1 MTTTVAPPSRE
12 GVLASIRDIGHWRVR
27 IVPESAAQRF
37 KLPSDCGDAVAKSA
51 VLLRGNPYPYVPVS
65 GRANEWKAPVEDG
78 WEALVHQDWRRE
90 VWRLMRTGQ
99 FIHYRAL
106 QEDIAYR
113 SPPPAERRSPWFSS
127 GREGW
132 DDIVQPQRGRASRER
147 VLLIEPSVW
156 TLYEIVE
163 FSRRLTA
170 SSADYGAGIEL
181 EIDLADA
188 RRRRLVAD
196 WSRPP
201 STSFTASVDCV
212 KLRRDIGLVKLA
224 SEARALARDLAIE
237 LFDMFEFTV
246 SPRVITGIQD
256 ELLERR

>member
-37 KLPSDCGDAVAKSA
+37 ELPSGCAEAVTKSA
-51 VLLRGNPYPYVPVS
+51 VQLRGNPYPYIPVS
-65 GRANEWKAPVEDG
+65 GRANEWRVPVNEG
-78 WEALVHQDWRRE
+78 WEALVHQDWLRE

-113 SPPPAERRSPWFSS
+113 SPPPPERRSPWFIS

-132 DDIVQPQRGRASRER
+132 RSVVQPQEGQAASER
-147 VLLIEPSVW
+147 VLLVKPSVW

-170 SSADYGAGIEL
+170 SSDYGAGIDL
-181 EIDLADA
+181 EIDLADT
-188 RRRRLVAD
+188 RERRLVAD
-196 WSRPP
+196 WTRPP
-201 STSFTASVDCV
+201 PTNFTASEDCV
-212 KLRRDIGLVKLA
+212 KLRRAIGLAELA
-224 SEARALARDLAIE
+224 SEARVLARDLAIE

-246 SPRVITGIQD
+246 PPLVITGIQD
-256 ELLERR
+256 ELIERR